1 MLYIHDLLDYKHYT
15 FIKLYFVVVNYH
27 SSCKCHL
34 LLYGIHFIII
44 CYELILNRLMSSLGV
59 FLCIIFV
66 SYSLET
72 SNHLVKS
79 ISCYFVIALIL
90 FHMSFG
96 FSIKLVILN
105 PIYSGALDIYGH
117 IIYSTNVFS

>member
-1 MLYIHDLLDYKHYT
+1 MGYTIYLLRKKPYT
-15 FIKLYFVVVNYH
+15 FIELYFVVVNYH

-66 SYSLET
+66 SYSIKT
-72 SNHLVKS
+72 SNLIFKG
-79 ISCYFVIALIL
+79 IDCYFVIALIL

-96 FSIKLVILN
+96 FR
-105 PIYSGALDIYGH
+105 
-117 IIYSTNVFS
+117 II

>member
-1 MLYIHDLLDYKHYT
+1 MGYTIYLLRKKPYT
-15 FIKLYFVVVNYH
+15 FIELYFVVVNYH

-66 SYSLET
+66 SYSIKTANLIFKGIDCFLIMPLVHFIMPFGLVLSNT
-72 SNHLVKS
+72 SNP
-79 ISCYFVIALIL
+79 
-90 FHMSFG
+90 FH
-96 FSIKLVILN
+96 
-105 PIYSGALDIYGH
+105 SGALDIYVQ